1 MKESRRMRNVGI
13 ALTIANACNQG
24 YDIDI
29 TEDMKTTYEG
39 ALEFLRFEK
48 LKLESTKKIILDG
61 ITPSSPP
68 Q

>member
-1 MKESRRMRNVGI
+1 MKQNRRLRNVGI

-39 ALEFLRFEK
+39 AKEFLK
-48 LKLESTKKIILDG
+48 LKKEKK
-61 ITPSSPP
+61 
-68 Q
+68 